1 MNQSKINTPTA
12 AIILAAGRG
21 TRMRSELPKVMH
33 KIAGQPMIQHV
44 IAQAKTV
51 GLSTLCTV
59 IAPGMQPLADL
70 ACECD
75 ASMRIAT
82 QTQALGTA
90 HAVLAARETLAD
102 FTGNLLVLYGDTPLL
117 TAASM
122 QRVLDALNNN
132 PNCAV
137 AVLGFTP
144 ADAGSYGRLVLNANG
159 LLDRIVEAKDATDT
173 ERTIRLCNSGV
184 MGLRGDVAWRMLE
197 QIDANNAKQEFYLT
211 DVVAIARKMGFD
223 ARAVEGDAD
232 EVLGVNSR
240 SELAAADAT
249 FQTRARQMHM
259 ENGVTL
265 LDPATVYFAADTVI
279 APDTIIEPN
288 VFFGLGVSIGQGA
301 HIRAFSHI
309 EGASIG
315 SGSIIGPFARLR
327 PGTQLGEQVRIGNF
341 VEIKKSEVANGA
353 KINHLSYIGDSDVG
367 AESNIGAG
375 TITCNYD
382 GYQKY
387 RTTIGANVFVGSH
400 STLVSPITIGDG
412 AMVAAGS
419 VITENIEP
427 DALALARPRQQQK
440 PDWMKGFRAKQ
451 VEKK

>member
-1 MNQSKINTPTA
+1 MNQSKITTPTA

-21 TRMRSELPKVMH
+21 TRMRSQWPKVMH
-33 KIAGQPMIQHV
+33 KIAGFPMIQHV
-44 IAQAKTV
+44 IGQAKTV
-51 GLSTLCTV
+51 GLSPLCTV
-59 IAPGMQPLADL
+59 IAPDMQPLADF
-70 ACECD
+70 ARACD

-82 QTQALGTA
+82 QTEALGTA
-90 HAVLAARETLAD
+90 HAVLAARETFTD
-102 FTGNLLVLYGDTPLL
+102 FTGNFLVLYGDTPLL

-122 QRVLDALNNN
+122 QRVMDALHND
-132 PNCAV
+132 PQCAV

-144 ADAGSYGRLVLNANG
+144 ADAGSYGRLVLNSNG
-159 LLDRIVEAKDATDT
+159 SLDRIVEAKDATAT

-184 MGLRGDVAWRMLE
+184 MALRGDVAWQMLE
-197 QIDANNAKQEFYLT
+197 QIDANNAKHEFYLT
-211 DVVAIARKMGFD
+211 DVVAIARKLGFE

-240 SELAAADAT
+240 SELAAADAI
-249 FQTRARQMHM
+249 FQTRARQLHM
-259 ENGVTL
+259 DNGVTL
-265 LDPATVYFAADTVI
+265 LDPATVYFSADTVI
-279 APDTIIEPN
+279 EADTIIEPN
-288 VFFGLGVSIGQGA
+288 VFFGPGVSIGQSA
-301 HIRAFSHI
+301 HIKAFSHI
-309 EGASIG
+309 EGATIG
-315 SGSIIGPFARLR
+315 NGSVIGPFARLR

-341 VEIKKSEVANGA
+341 VEIKKSVIAKGA
-353 KINHLSYIGDSDVG
+353 KINHLSYIGDSDIG

-400 STLVSPITIGDG
+400 STLVSPLTIGDG

-419 VITENIEP
+419 VITEDIEP
-427 DALALARPRQQQK
+427 DALALARQRQQQK
-440 PDWMKGFRAKQ
+440 RDWMKGFRARQ